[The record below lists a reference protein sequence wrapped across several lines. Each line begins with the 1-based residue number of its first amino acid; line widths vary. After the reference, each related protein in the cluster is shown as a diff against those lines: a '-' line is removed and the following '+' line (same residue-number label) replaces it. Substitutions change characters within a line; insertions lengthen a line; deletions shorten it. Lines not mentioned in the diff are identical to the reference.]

1 MRFTVTYRILGN
13 RSEARAKANDIC
25 IEQSIEFPL
34 HLVRSRRIKD
44 RVVGK
49 LLSLHKCGTRAFSAD
64 IAYAEETAA
73 GELSQFL
80 NVLFGNSSL
89 KPGIRVE
96 AFSLTPRLRR
106 IFPGPRFGVA
116 GIRRLTGVKRRPFI
130 CAALKPMGL
139 DARELAD
146 LAYRFA
152 RGGVDLIKDD
162 HGLSDQ
168 VYAPFDERVARV
180 SEAVAKANA
189 ETGLACLYAPNV
201 TAGPDHVLDRGRIAR
216 RRGAGALVVSPGLAG
231 FPSVL
236 ALRQDPLVGLPILSH
251 PALIGSFTVNAD
263 SGIAHRA
270 LYGLLTRVAGADATI
285 FPNYGGRFSFTR
297 HDCQGIVEGCSE
309 SFGGL
314 KPCCPAPGGGITM
327 DRVPEL
333 CDFYGRDVI
342 FLMGGG
348 LAGAGDDLEENCQ
361 TFRRL
366 VGG

>member
-1 MRFTVTYRILGN
+1 MRFTVTYRILGS
-13 RSEARAKANDIC
+13 RAEAQAKASDIC
-25 IEQSIEFPL
+25 VEQSIEFPL

-44 RVVGK
+44 KVVGK
-49 LLSLHKCGTRAFSAD
+49 LLSLRKCGTGAFA
-64 IAYAEETAA
+64 AEVGYAEETAA

-80 NVLFGNSSL
+80 NVLFGNTSL

-96 AFSLTPRLRR
+96 SFSLTPRLRR
-106 IFPGPRFGVA
+106 VFPGPRFGVKGLRA
-116 GIRRLTGVKRRPFI
+116 LTGVKRRPLI
-130 CAALKPMGL
+130 CSALKPMGL
-139 DARELAD
+139 DARALAH

-180 SEAVAKANA
+180 SEAVARANS

-201 TAGPDHVLDRGRIAR
+201 TAGPDHVLERGRTAR
-216 RRGAGALVVSPGLAG
+216 RRGAGALIVSPGLAG
-231 FPSVL
+231 FPAVL
-236 ALRQDPLVGLPILSH
+236 ALREDPLVGLPILSH
-251 PALIGSFTVNAD
+251 PALIGGFTVDAN

-285 FPNYGGRFSFTR
+285 FPNYGGRFSFTQA
-297 HDCQGIVEGCSE
+297 DCQQIIAGCSE

-314 KPCCPAPGGGITM
+314 APCYPAPGGGITM

-333 CDFYGRDVI
+333 CDFYGPDVI

-348 LAGAGDDLEENCQ
+348 LAGAGDDLEENCR